1 MTGMTG
7 QSIGRYHILQQLGE
21 GGMATVYKAYDTR
34 LERDVAIKIIR
45 RGAFPP
51 EQLERILKRFEREAK
66 ALARLS
72 HANIVKVHDY
82 GEYEGAPFLVMEYL
96 PGGTLKEKMGKPIPW
111 QNATSLLLPVA
122 RALDYAHQQGILHRD
137 VKPSNILLT
146 ETGEPMLTDF
156 GIAKILDI
164 EETHTLTGTG
174 VGIGTPEYMAPE
186 QGIGEGVDARAD
198 IYSLGII
205 FYELITGRKPYTAD
219 TPMAVVI
226 KQINEPLPSPR
237 QFVPELP
244 DGVEKVLLKA
254 VAKSPEN
261 RYPVMGAF
269 AAALESLL
277 GGSVQVTGQRPEQPA
292 EERTV
297 DTFGLPTG
305 GIPMPETGQRSHAQ
319 KPWLKWLPLGGVIVL
334 VCLVLAAGA
343 VYLLRKNINA
353 TKTWIAEFVSG
364 TPSYTPTATIESKAT
379 HALSTTPT
387 LTPTRMNARVS
398 SIDGMVLLE
407 VAEGDFIMGNDVGRE
422 NEMPSHTVWL
432 DTFRIDQTE
441 VTNSMYEKCVQAG
454 TCRAPLQNKSFTRKD
469 YYGNPE
475 FGNFPVI
482 AVLWEDAKAYCTW
495 ADRRLP
501 TEAEW
506 EKAARGTDGNIY
518 PWGNAFQGVW
528 VNFCDRNCKNGNAN
542 EGFNDGYADTS
553 PVDYH
558 PEGASPY
565 GAYDMSGNVWEWV
578 NDWYDANYY
587 SHSPNT
593 NPQGPST
600 GSVHVLRGGSWGDLD
615 YQVRTTWRPEFKVSP
630 ALYSVFGFRCAQSV
644 NP

>member
-1 MTGMTG
+1 MSNLIG
-7 QSIGRYHILQQLGE
+7 QSLGRYHILKQLGE

-45 RGAFPP
+45 WGAFPL

-72 HANIVKVHDY
+72 HANIVKVHDF
-82 GEYEGAPFLVMEYL
+82 GEFEGAPFLVMEYL

-111 QNATSLLLPVA
+111 QAAADLLIPVA
-122 RALDYAHQQGILHRD
+122 SALDYAHQRGILHRD

-237 QFVPELP
+237 QFTSDLP

-277 GGSVQVTGQRPEQPA
+277 GFSTQDTGQRLA
-292 EERTV
+292 EEATQ
-297 DTFGLPTG
+297 DALEPPTG
-305 GIPMPETGQRSHAQ
+305 GIPMPEAGQRSRTQ
-319 KPWLKWLPLGGVIVL
+319 TQLLKWLPLGGVAVL
-334 VCLVLAAGA
+334 VIVGLAIGA
-343 VYLLRKNINA
+343 KRMFSGLQSPASITQPPAVIQERVASPTSNLPPTEPPRPTDTPIPQLEIGSTLTNPKDEMLMVFVPEGNFRMGESVDHA
-353 TKTWIAEFVSG
+353 IAECQ
-364 TPSYTPTATIESKAT
+364 
-379 HALSTTPT
+379 
-387 LTPTRMNARVS
+387 RVS
-398 SIDGMVLLE
+398 SLCEPGKNITFTDE
-407 VAEGDFIMGNDVGRE
+407 S
-422 NEMPSHTVWL
+422 PSHPVYL
-432 DTFRIDQTE
+432 DAFWIDQTE
-441 VTNSMYEKCVQAG
+441 VTNAMYSRCVKAGKCTSSGAG
-454 TCRAPLQNKSFTRKD
+454 SDSYP
-469 YYGNPE
+469 
-475 FGNFPVI
+475 
-482 AVLWEDAKAYCTW
+482 AVNVSWFDASHYCAW
-495 ADRRLP
+495 AGRRLP

-506 EKAARGTDGNIY
+506 EKAARGTDGRTF
-518 PWGNAFQGVW
+518 PWGNSAPSCSLA
-528 VNFCDRNCKNGNAN
+528 NFASCAGSAAVV
-542 EGFNDGYADTS
+542 GSY
-553 PVDYH
+553 

-565 GAYDMSGNVWEWV
+565 GAMDMAGNVWEWV
-578 NDWYDANYY
+578 ADWFDGGYY
-587 SHSPNT
+587 SHSPQS
-593 NPQGPST
+593 NPKGPDLVTKRSM
-600 GSVHVLRGGSWGDLD
+600 RGGSWIN
-615 YQVRTTWRPEFKVSP
+615 P
-630 ALYSVFGFRCAQSV
+630 AGFIRVTGRGYYKPDSKFHAIGFRCAA